1 MVLEIQKRMLP
12 EILIGS
18 RMPVKSFE
26 SQHTI
31 QLIRK
36 LNTEI
41 PEIEEQI

>member
-1 MVLEIQKRMLP
+1 MLP

-26 SQHTI
+26 LQHTI

-41 PEIEEQI
+41 PDIEKQI